1 LLGDRHK
8 RYAATVKNVDQLGK
22 IGQRSRQPVDL
33 VDDDHVD
40 LACLNIGHQPFQRR
54 ALHRAAGKPAVIIP
68 RRQHRPAFVLLG
80 HDEGGA
86 GFTLGI
92 ERVECLLEAFL

>member
-1 LLGDRHK
+1 LLGDRHE

-33 VDDDHVD
+33 VDDDHLD
-40 LACLNIGHQPFQRR
+40 LASLDIGHQPFQGWPF
-54 ALHRAAGKPAVIIP
+54 HRAAGKPAVIIP
-68 RRQHRPAFVLLG
+68 RQQHRPAFVFLG

-86 GFTLGI
+86 GFTLCV
-92 ERVECLLEAFL
+92 ERVE